1 VLVKETIKIFFDH
14 RSGNPSGDRIW
25 GMSRSGENHLPEELE
40 AIAHRMRA
48 EGPEVTP
55 LELDALRRKVHAR
68 MMRAHPSHPRR
79 EQSMKSRMAI
89 VAMLVSGLVMST
101 AGTGLA
107 VTGLT
112 DTQSAAEGQYGPP
125 VTTPAPAPPTPQA
138 PAPTPPSTL
147 GGPQGE
153 VQVQGETESGSTPAP
168 KPKPV
173 EKKAAPAPAAAPAIA
188 PAQAPR
194 QVVAVK
200 SGNELPFTGFSAIPV
215 LLVGLGLL
223 AGGLVLRR
231 RTREHRA

>member
-1 VLVKETIKIFFDH
+1 
-14 RSGNPSGDRIW
+14 
-25 GMSRSGENHLPEELE
+25 MSQSSDTHLPPELE
-40 AIAHRMRA
+40 AVAHRMRA
-48 EGPEVTP
+48 ERPEVTP
-55 LELDALRRKVHAR
+55 LEMDELRRKTSAR
-68 MMRAHPSHPRR
+68 LTRAATPRR

-112 DTQSAAEGQYGPP
+112 DTESAAEGQYGPV
-125 VTTPAPAPPTPQA
+125 VTTPAPTPPTPTQE
-138 PAPTPPSTL
+138 TPPPPPPTTL

-153 VQVQGETESGSTPAP
+153 VQGQNETGEAPAP
-168 KPKPV
+168 APV
-173 EKKAAPAPAAAPAIA
+173 EEKEEAAPAPAPAAA

-194 QVVAVK
+194 QVVAVQ

>member
-1 VLVKETIKIFFDH
+1 
-14 RSGNPSGDRIW
+14 
-25 GMSRSGENHLPEELE
+25 MSRSGEHHLPADLE
-40 AIAHRMRA
+40 AVAHRMRA
-48 EGPEVTP
+48 ERPEVTP
-55 LELDALRRKVHAR
+55 LELDALRRRINAR
-68 MMRAHPSHPRR
+68 TARAATPRR

-89 VAMLVSGLVMST
+89 VAMLVSGIVMST

-112 DTQSAAEGQYGPP
+112 DTDSAAEGQYGP
-125 VTTPAPAPPTPQA
+125 VITTPAPTPET
-138 PAPTPPSTL
+138 PAPTPAPPATL

-153 VQVQGETESGSTPAP
+153 VQGEAET
-168 KPKPV
+168 
-173 EKKAAPAPAAAPAIA
+173 AAPAPAPAPKEEKKEEATPAPAPA
-188 PAQAPR
+188 PAQAAGPAQAPR
-194 QVVAVK
+194 QVVAVQ

>member
-1 VLVKETIKIFFDH
+1 
-14 RSGNPSGDRIW
+14 
-25 GMSRSGENHLPEELE
+25 MSNGENHLPEELE
-40 AIAHRMRA
+40 AVAHRMRA
-48 EGPEVTP
+48 ERPEVTP
-55 LELDALRRKVHAR
+55 LELDGLRRTVNAR
-68 MMRAHPSHPRR
+68 VARAGTPRR

-89 VAMLVSGLVMST
+89 VALLVSGLVMST

-112 DTQSAAEGQYGPP
+112 DTDSAAEGQYGPP
-125 VTTPAPAPPTPQA
+125 ITTPAPTPTTETPAPAPT
-138 PAPTPPSTL
+138 TL

-153 VQVQGETESGSTPAP
+153 VQGQAATGTTPAP
-168 KPKPV
+168 APTPTP
-173 EKKAAPAPAAAPAIA
+173 EKKQASKPATAPAAVPA

-194 QVVAVK
+194 QVVAAE
-200 SGNELPFTGFSAIPV
+200 SGSQLPFTGFSAIPV

>member
-1 VLVKETIKIFFDH
+1 
-14 RSGNPSGDRIW
+14 
-25 GMSRSGENHLPEELE
+25 MSRSGDNHLPADLE
-40 AIAHRMRA
+40 AVARRMRA
-48 EGPEVTP
+48 ERPEVTP
-55 LELDALRRKVHAR
+55 LELDALRRRINAR
-68 MMRAHPSHPRR
+68 TARALTPRR

-89 VAMLVSGLVMST
+89 VAMLVSGIVMST

-112 DTQSAAEGQYGPP
+112 DTGSAAEGQYGP
-125 VTTPAPAPPTPQA
+125 VITTPPPTPET
-138 PAPTPPSTL
+138 PAPTPTPPATL

-153 VQVQGETESGSTPAP
+153 VQGQGETAGP
-168 KPKPV
+168 
-173 EKKAAPAPAAAPAIA
+173 APAPAPKEEKKATPAPAPAPAQAAA

-194 QVVAVK
+194 QVVAVQ

>member
-1 VLVKETIKIFFDH
+1 
-14 RSGNPSGDRIW
+14 
-25 GMSRSGENHLPEELE
+25 MSRNGENHLPEELE
-40 AIAHRMRA
+40 AVAHRMRA
-48 EGPEVTP
+48 ERPEVTP
-55 LELDALRRKVHAR
+55 LELDALRRTVHAR
-68 MMRAHPSHPRR
+68 VARAATPRR

-112 DTQSAAEGQYGPP
+112 DTDSAAEGQYGPTITTP
-125 VTTPAPAPPTPQA
+125 APTPTTVTPAPAP
-138 PAPTPPSTL
+138 APTTL

-153 VQVQGETESGSTPAP
+153 VQAQADTGTTPAP
-168 KPKPV
+168 APTP
-173 EKKAAPAPAAAPAIA
+173 EKKKESKPATAPAAVPA

-194 QVVAVK
+194 QVVAAE
-200 SGNELPFTGFSAIPV
+200 SGSELPFTGFSAIPV

>member
-1 VLVKETIKIFFDH
+1 
-14 RSGNPSGDRIW
+14 
-25 GMSRSGENHLPEELE
+25 MSQSSDTHLPPELE
-40 AIAHRMRA
+40 AVAHRMRA
-48 EGPEVTP
+48 ERPEVTP
-55 LELDALRRKVHAR
+55 LEMDELRRKTSAR
-68 MMRAHPSHPRR
+68 LMRAATPRR

-112 DTQSAAEGQYGPP
+112 DTESAAEGQYGPV
-125 VTTPAPAPPTPQA
+125 VTTPAPTPPTPTQE
-138 PAPTPPSTL
+138 TPPPPPPTTL

-153 VQVQGETESGSTPAP
+153 VQGQNETGETPAP
-168 KPKPV
+168 APAPV
-173 EKKAAPAPAAAPAIA
+173 EEKEKAAPAPAPAAA

-194 QVVAVK
+194 QVVAVE
-200 SGNELPFTGFSAIPV
+200 SSNELPFTGFSAIPV

>member
-1 VLVKETIKIFFDH
+1 
-14 RSGNPSGDRIW
+14 
-25 GMSRSGENHLPEELE
+25 
-40 AIAHRMRA
+40 
-48 EGPEVTP
+48 
-55 LELDALRRKVHAR
+55 
-68 MMRAHPSHPRR
+68 
-79 EQSMKSRMAI
+79 MKSRMAI

-112 DTQSAAEGQYGPP
+112 DTDSAAEGQYGPV
-125 VTTPAPAPPTPQA
+125 VTTPAPTPTVTTEA
-138 PAPTPPSTL
+138 PAPTPPTTL
-147 GGPQGE
+147 GGPQAAVE
-153 VQVQGETESGSTPAP
+153 AQTHTGSTPAP
-168 KPKPV
+168 
-173 EKKAAPAPAAAPAIA
+173 EKAPAKKKSAPAAAAAPAVV

-194 QVVAVK
+194 QVVAVE